1 MAPQPA
7 DYGRLPPSAAAMS
20 RSSTLDISVRS
31 AEEGAGQAGAKEDVV
46 PPLLSEQERGAGG
59 GKAFLAGEV
68 RRGSAN
74 GLSNGVGGP
83 GGLTSE
89 IRDSRRPSAASS
101 TGTSSSTRSLGS
113 VWRAIKSRATSG
125 STTAS
130 TPDSTPT
137 ASKIKAFF
145 SSAGRQPTS
154 ASSPAI
160 RDTTP
165 KSVAMAKSASAD
177 SAPRA
182 RRRPASSA
190 GGSAAGDRPKSFFD
204 ASTSSKPANGFGN
217 GAPRLGA
224 VQEGAHAINGS
235 QQKWKNPF
243 ANARPA
249 TSAGSQTLPPPLSF
263 ARQPSS
269 RAEPAINFDDTA
281 PPPSQSAA
289 TKPPRRPS
297 TATGA
302 TGAAGL
308 GRALSFSTSKSTR
321 SPSSPQDG
329 AEEKTRRLPLRLKSI
344 PSVPNLR
351 PGSSRRR
358 EEEGREGQERPRVS
372 RLPSLTGLVPAVET
386 KAADSTSPTTSPAS
400 PPNPSAPPSSAPPA
414 PHPAKKHIRQKS
426 SITALTSILKHP
438 SSSTNGSS
446 ATHDAADPLTD
457 EELASWRLGRSREN
471 SVGDAGVGVVKAG
484 GTRRIGANGN
494 GEDGA
499 GQTANGSRRG
509 SAEYNTDVLVIQ
521 KKQAAFAAPPSPPRP
536 SAVPL
541 SPSSPTLPFGSFR
554 RPSAGL
560 RRPKTAPENRPSRP
574 RRSSDASSAFNVL
587 EFVAADEG
595 RDTKAALPMRFPQMN
610 GDEAV
615 FLPSAISPPM
625 GSAPFPSSSGNR
637 RKLFRRA
644 SSASSHLSLGSEEEM
659 ILSTLDG
666 ANLSHPSSPSSAG
679 GSPVMFQS
687 GFVSSGLPG
696 AGESALPPS
705 MRGLFATPGAP
716 QRIRPRTA
724 GGEIPLSVPSRRAA
738 KLPPSPIKIPPTV
751 PAVSAS
757 PPSTRPPSTTGTAT
771 PLRRPTSSAT
781 LRSPV
786 SPKTPAP
793 PRPPRAPSRPASMSP
808 TSPTF
813 AQHRSAS
820 KAWSRVSPAPSPSRA
835 ETPTRPARHP
845 RRSVSIER
853 DRTVAALE
861 GRPARVSGESQ
872 RTASG
877 ARGVG
882 REYTPPPSPPASEE
896 VPVQIVV
903 E

>member
-1 MAPQPA
+1 MKAPQPA

-20 RSSTLDISVRS
+20 RSNTLDISVRS
-31 AEEGAGQAGAKEDVV
+31 GEEGAGWKEDVV

-59 GKAFLAGEV
+59 GKASFAGEV

-74 GLSNGVGGP
+74 GLSNGIGGP
-83 GGLTSE
+83 GGIANE

-113 VWRAIKSRATSG
+113 VWRALKSRATSG

-145 SSAGRQPTS
+145 SSAGRQPPATS
-154 ASSPAI
+154 STAT
-160 RDTTP
+160 RDKIP

-182 RRRPASSA
+182 RRRPATSA
-190 GGSAAGDRPKSFFD
+190 GGGAAGDRPKSFFD
-204 ASTSSKPANGFGN
+204 ASTSSKPINGFANGP
-217 GAPRLGA
+217 PRLGA
-224 VQEGAHAINGS
+224 VQEGARSVHGVE
-235 QQKWKNPF
+235 QKWKNPF

-249 TSAGSQTLPPPLSF
+249 TSAGSQTLPPSISF
-263 ARQPSS
+263 ARQASS

-281 PPPSQSAA
+281 PPPSRPPT

-297 TATGA
+297 TATGP
-302 TGAAGL
+302 TSAAGL
-308 GRALSFSTSKSTR
+308 GRALSFSTTKSTR
-321 SPSSPQDG
+321 SSSSPQNG
-329 AEEKTRRLPLRLKSI
+329 EEEKTRRLPLRLKSI

-351 PGSSRRR
+351 PGSSRKR
-358 EEEGREGQERPRVS
+358 EEEGKDPQERPRVS
-372 RLPSLTGLVPAVET
+372 RLPSLTGLVPAAES
-386 KAADSTSPTTSPAS
+386 KFADSSLSTNLSPA
-400 PPNPSAPPSSAPPA
+400 PPSMPPAPPSSTPLPSNA
-414 PHPAKKHIRQKS
+414 AKKHVRQKS
-426 SITALTSILKHP
+426 SITALTSILKHA
-438 SSSTNGSS
+438 SSGTGSS
-446 ATHDAADPLTD
+446 ATHDAEDPLTD
-457 EELASWRLGRSREN
+457 EELASWKLGRSREN
-471 SVGDAGVGVVKAG
+471 SVGSAGVGVVKAG
-484 GTRRIGANGN
+484 GTRRIGVNGS
-494 GEDGA
+494 GEEGEERIP
-499 GQTANGSRRG
+499 NGSRRG
-509 SAEYNTDVLVIQ
+509 SAEDEANVLVIQ
-521 KKQAAFAAPPSPPRP
+521 RKQAAFVAPPSPPRP

-541 SPSSPTLPFGSFR
+541 SPSSPPLLFGSFR

-560 RRPKTAPENRPSRP
+560 RRPKTAPENRPTRP

-595 RDTKAALPMRFPQMN
+595 RDTKAALQMRFPQMN

-625 GSAPFPSSSGNR
+625 GSAPFPTSNGNR

-666 ANLSHPSSPSSAG
+666 GELSHASSPSSAG

-687 GFVSSGLPG
+687 GFVPSVLPG
-696 AGESALPPS
+696 SADSALPPS

-724 GGEIPLSVPSRRAA
+724 GGEIPLSMPSRRAA
-738 KLPPSPIKIPPTV
+738 KLPPSPIKIPQTV
-751 PAVSAS
+751 PALPAS
-757 PPSTRPPSTTGTAT
+757 PPSSFPPSKTGTST
-771 PLRRPTSSAT
+771 PLHRPASSAT
-781 LRSPV
+781 LRSPIV
-786 SPKTPAP
+786 PKTPAP
-793 PRPPRAPSRPASMSP
+793 PRPPRAPSRPSSLSP

-820 KAWSRVSPAPSPSRA
+820 KAWSSVSPTSSPSRA

-853 DRTVAALE
+853 DRTAAALE

-877 ARGVG
+877 ARVAG

-896 VPVQIVV
+896 VPVQVVV

>member
-7 DYGRLPPSAAAMS
+7 DYGRLQPSAAAMS
-20 RSSTLDISVRS
+20 RSNTLDISVRS
-31 AEEGAGQAGAKEDVV
+31 AEVGAGRAGAKEDVV

-59 GKAFLAGEV
+59 AKAFLAGEV

-74 GLSNGVGGP
+74 GFSNGAGGQ
-83 GGLTSE
+83 GGLANE

-113 VWRAIKSRATSG
+113 VWRAIKLRATSG
-125 STTAS
+125 STVAS

-154 ASSPAI
+154 ASSPAT
-160 RDTTP
+160 RGTTP

-182 RRRPASSA
+182 RRRPATSA
-190 GGSAAGDRPKSFFD
+190 GGGAAGDRPKSFFD
-204 ASTSSKPANGFGN
+204 ASTSSNPSNGFAN

-224 VQEGAHAINGS
+224 VQEATHAVNGIEH
-235 QQKWKNPF
+235 KWKNSF

-263 ARQPSS
+263 ARQPSTRFAS
-269 RAEPAINFDDTA
+269 PSGPNETA
-281 PPPSQSAA
+281 TPPSQPAA

-297 TATGA
+297 TATG
-302 TGAAGL
+302 TAGL
-308 GRALSFSTSKSTR
+308 GRALSFSTTKSTR

-329 AEEKTRRLPLRLKSI
+329 PDEKTRRLPLRLKSI

-351 PGSSRRR
+351 SGSARKR
-358 EEEGREGQERPRVS
+358 EEEGREAQERPRVS
-372 RLPSLTGLVPAVET
+372 RLPSLTGLVPAAET
-386 KAADSTSPTTSPAS
+386 KPKEPISPPITSPAS
-400 PPNPSAPPSSAPPA
+400 PPILSAPSSSAATA
-414 PHPAKKHIRQKS
+414 PHPAKKHVRQKS

-438 SSSTNGSS
+438 SSANGSS
-446 ATHDAADPLTD
+446 ATHEAEDPLTD
-457 EELASWRLGRSREN
+457 VELASWRLGRSREN
-471 SVGDAGVGVVKAG
+471 SAEAGVGVVNAG
-484 GTRRIGANGN
+484 GTRRIVANGSSE
-494 GEDGA
+494 EDARGMP
-499 GQTANGSRRG
+499 NGSRRG
-509 SAEYNTDVLVIQ
+509 SAEDDTDVLVIQ

-541 SPSSPTLPFGSFR
+541 SPSSPPLPFGSFR

-625 GSAPFPSSSGNR
+625 GSAPFPSSNGNR

-666 ANLSHPSSPSSAG
+666 GNLSHPSSPSSAG
-679 GSPVMFQS
+679 GSPVMFQP

-696 AGESALPPS
+696 AAESALPPS

-751 PAVSAS
+751 PAVYAS
-757 PPSTRPPSTTGTAT
+757 PSSTRPPSATGTAT
-771 PLRRPTSSAT
+771 PIHRPTSSAT

-793 PRPPRAPSRPASMSP
+793 PRPPRAPSRPSSLSP

-820 KAWSRVSPAPSPSRA
+820 KAWSSVSPAPSPSRA

-861 GRPARVSGESQ
+861 GRPARARGESQ
-872 RTASG
+872 RLAS
-877 ARGVG
+877 ASGVG

-896 VPVQIVV
+896 VPVKVVV